1 MKFLIVKS
9 NAWLSFMF
17 LVHNFPFTSM
27 GKILALVMGSI
38 ILKEIYTLYFFL
50 HRSKAHENGFNE
62 CLISFRAQL
71 LTSAL
76 YDVWINFNPKRIA
89 SKTK

>member
-9 NAWLSFMF
+9 NGWSSSTV

-38 ILKEIYTLYFFL
+38 ILKETYTSYFFFCTV
-50 HRSKAHENGFNE
+50 RKPMRMVSM
-62 CLISFRAQL
+62 S
-71 LTSAL
+71 
-76 YDVWINFNPKRIA
+76 V
-89 SKTK
+89 